1 MSTIQAGTTGR
12 KSSRYL
18 TRAEL
23 AAVLREDYGF
33 PVSKNLLDK
42 EAHRRTGP
50 EPEGTWGKYVM
61 YTLPSGLAWARKRFR
76 KRARDD

>member
-1 MSTIQAGTTGR
+1 MSTIEPGTTGR
-12 KSSRYL
+12 KSRYL

-23 AAVLREDYGF
+23 AAVLRDDFGF

-42 EAHRRTGP
+42 EAHRGTGP
-50 EPEGTWGKYVM
+50 EPEGTWGKWVM

-76 KRARDD
+76 KRARD